1 MLLNNYVI
9 LWFFFFLKKNA
20 DLKPLKNVLD
30 VNVAQTSK
38 ISKEIA
44 ALKEMMVKQGEK
56 LDQILV
62 MNQKILNLLGD
73 LDKGNSS
80 TITTEDKV
88 YSFFRHFL
96 LDIFSDFL
104 CLIYFPTCDYYF
116 FLLYMEIFSKICLSI
131 GYFF

>member
-1 MLLNNYVI
+1 MLLNKCVI
-9 LWFFFFLKKNA
+9 LWVINFFLKKNT
-20 DLKPLKNVLD
+20 DLEPLKNILD

-56 LDQILV
+56 SDQILV
-62 MNQKILNLLGD
+62 INQKILNLFGD

-88 YSFFRHFL
+88 HIFF
-96 LDIFSDFL
+96 
-104 CLIYFPTCDYYF
+104 
-116 FLLYMEIFSKICLSI
+116 
-131 GYFF
+131 